1 MVTLDVREK
10 VRFKPRDVT
19 LFLGLFLSFFMCS
32 VLIQSGIY
40 MSKIAALFSPEDT
53 TVNKTHRLI

>member
-10 VRFKPRDVT
+10 VRPRDVT

-53 TVNKTHRLI
+53 AVNKTHRLI